1 MVEIIDPVA
10 DIIIVTKSSNIRASS
25 PKTLKEFFKPKT
37 TTIKNSILEAVEY
50 AKKIA
55 KKQDIIVITGSL
67 FTVGEARDVLFC
79 NLQKC

>member
-1 MVEIIDPVA
+1 M
-10 DIIIVTKSSNIRASS
+10 
-25 PKTLKEFFKPKT
+25 LKKLQ
-37 TTIKNSILEAVEY
+37 KNKIY

-67 FTVGEARDVLFC
+67 FTVGEARDALVC